1 MAQKFH
7 TTKEQVA
14 IDKKTKEVADKKRNK
29 NLMYIGGAVLV
40 VGVAIYLLRKTY
52 PKTEIIK
59 DRISFL
65 YISLLVGSIWIIK
78 VLHGAH

>member
-29 NLMYIGGAVLV
+29 KLMYIGGAVLV
-40 VGVAIYLLRKTY
+40 VGVAFYLLK
-52 PKTEIIK
+52 KK
-59 DRISFL
+59 
-65 YISLLVGSIWIIK
+65 
-78 VLHGAH
+78 